1 MLPMIFL
8 NNVKVCPGLSI
19 LDNIR
24 LLLLLEMSVFSTSL
38 QYFTSKMV
46 PRQLLQSFSLN
57 QSLIFIAEHKPD
69 VLVIVA
75 FLYSILS
82 HLQN

>member
-1 MLPMIFL
+1 MPWFINFRQHPFIAFIK
-8 NNVKVCPGLSI
+8 NEC
-19 LDNIR
+19 
-24 LLLLLEMSVFSTSL
+24 FSTSS

-46 PRQLLQSFSLN
+46 PRQLFQSFSLN

-75 FLYSILS
+75 FLYSILPQ
-82 HLQN
+82 LQN

>member
-1 MLPMIFL
+1 MPWFINFRQHPFIAFIKNECFLYLFTIFH
-8 NNVKVCPGLSI
+8 
-19 LDNIR
+19 
-24 LLLLLEMSVFSTSL
+24 F
-38 QYFTSKMV
+38 QMV
-46 PRQLLQSFSLN
+46 PRQLFQSFSLN

-82 HLQN
+82 QLQNYLIFH